1 VSDLV
6 ALPPQ
11 PTGVDWPTEE
21 WPAGDLPPGVDLAPL
36 LDEAFAN
43 DGPLAETFAVIVV
56 QHGRVIVERYQGA
69 LEHFDR
75 PPTRVTAD
83 TPLLSWSMAKSM
95 LHAVVGLLVGDGRLD
110 LDAPAAV
117 PEWAEDDDP
126 RHAITLR
133 QMLAMRD
140 GLDFVEDYDDDRTS
154 DVIRMLFGDGQAD
167 MAHFAADRPLTAPPG
182 ERFNYSS
189 GTSNIIS
196 GVAART
202 VGPGES
208 YARFLHGRL
217 FGPLGMTSAD
227 PEFDEAG
234 TWVASS
240 FLRASARDYA
250 RFGLLY
256 LRDGMWDGVRLLPA
270 GWVDYGRTMVSIDDP
285 EDPSPY
291 GAHWLGVRGETL
303 DTLNPGGTFR
313 ASGYEGQ
320 TITIC
325 PALDL
330 IVVRLG
336 KTAHEREDFLVPW
349 RAAMVQAF
357 ADADADA
364 DAGSR

>member
-1 VSDLV
+1 VSNLV

-11 PTGVDWPTEE
+11 PAGVDWPTED
-21 WPAGDLPPGVDLAPL
+21 WPEGDLPPGVDLAPL
-36 LDEAFAN
+36 LDEAFDN
-43 DGPLAETFAVIVV
+43 DGPLAETFAVLVV
-56 QHGRVIVERYQGA
+56 HHGRLVVERYQGA

-83 TPLLSWSMAKSM
+83 TPLLSWSIAKSM
-95 LHAVVGLLVGDGRLD
+95 LHAVVGLLVGQARLD
-110 LDAPAAV
+110 LDTPAAV
-117 PEWAEDDDP
+117 PEWADDNDP

-140 GLDFVEDYDDDRTS
+140 GLDFVEDYVDDRVS
-154 DVIRMLFGDGQAD
+154 DVIHMLFGDGQPD
-167 MAHFAADRPLTAPPG
+167 MAHFAADRPLAAPPG
-182 ERFNYSS
+182 TRFNYSS

-196 GVAART
+196 GVVART

-208 YARFLHGRL
+208 YARFLHSRL

-240 FLRASARDYA
+240 YVRASARDYA

-256 LRDGMWDGVRLLPA
+256 LRDGLWDGARLLPA
-270 GWVDYGRTMVSIDDP
+270 GWVDFGRTMVSIDDP
-285 EDPSPY
+285 ADPSPY

-303 DTLNPGGTFR
+303 DTLNPWGTFR

-330 IVVRLG
+330 LVVRLG

-357 ADADADA
+357 AGTDTGA
-364 DAGSR
+364 R